1 MRELPTQVFNVQIPF
16 SCFNL
21 DESNNCNLKFSI
33 DLFWATSE
41 GVLIISELRSIKREV
56 IPKKKEA
63 DKINNTFC
71 NQIFDCHS

>member
-1 MRELPTQVFNVQIPF
+1 FLLSI
-16 SCFNL
+16 S
-21 DESNNCNLKFSI
+21 NCNLKFSI

-63 DKINNTFC
+63 NKNNNATDIRFLFV
-71 NQIFDCHS
+71 ILISR